1 MRLLYRYLPE
11 HSTVLYTKI
20 VCYLLSFPLHLPE
33 LAGKK
38 ELEGYKEFIRE
49 YSTQLKGIE
58 EALDETRGD
67 AWDFT
72 FDPIALHV
80 SVVW

>member
-1 MRLLYRYLPE
+1 M
-11 HSTVLYTKI
+11 
-20 VCYLLSFPLHLPE
+20 CYAPLVPFHLPE

-38 ELEGYKEFIRE
+38 ELEGYRAFLKE

-58 EALDETRGD
+58 EALDETLGD

-80 SVVW
+80 SVAW

>member
-1 MRLLYRYLPE
+1 MPFLNILPCYIPRLCVTFSL
-11 HSTVLYTKI
+11 
-20 VCYLLSFPLHLPE
+20 PLHLPE

-58 EALDETRGD
+58 EALDETLGD